1 VPHPRP
7 EAARGVAL
15 ADGSDP
21 LLASLRFAAF
31 AALAIVGPGIGLQRF
46 LRLRWDP
53 SAVVPL
59 GLLFC
64 GGAYWLSLVGRVP
77 WLFPLAVVLACR
89 PLVRRRIARERAE
102 GPSVC
107 GALPAIAVLV
117 ALLAATQYRAN
128 RVAGDGSFLLDVGE
142 HIDTAVHVG
151 VTWELLA
158 GYPPQVPGLAG
169 VPMRYH
175 VGSHLPRAAAARWAG
190 IHPYDA
196 LSRFDVTLWGIALVL
211 ALRAAAHALG
221 LGPSV
226 VRLAGFLPLA
236 ADLSFVPG
244 LLLHAE
250 HWAMKLGGNFL
261 EAVFYANSV
270 SPAVAAVLVA
280 LVALKRAESGEGR
293 GWLVIAGA
301 LGAGAAFLKAFTGAQ
316 LLLALGLAWVARRS
330 RTLALVALPVAA
342 AVAFLALGSIGPSVP
357 EGARV
362 AFLPFAPTNPA
373 RIAFGLPE
381 ARGLALVLSGIA
393 WLVLSLGFRALG
405 VPDAWRALR
414 GGDGPM
420 AALGALALVGWPIAF
435 VTTVTVDPA
444 YDESFYFLQASG
456 LALWLFAVPALVAV
470 ARRSRVT
477 GAVLL
482 LVCLLPTAELVVRR
496 ASRVPA
502 RIPAATVRAM
512 AALRAASC
520 PGDVVLTRPGV
531 ALVPPVVVLAGRRV
545 PLANYIPY
553 WRQFTT
559 PEFVARREADVWAFF
574 RAPDAAAAVESARRL
589 GAGYVSFSGPAPVAG
604 ERSPAEP
611 LSVREMLAGA
621 GDLEPVHVEE
631 RAAVYRIAP
640 LASEDGC
647 PASRGL

>member
-1 VPHPRP
+1 M
-7 EAARGVAL
+7 
-15 ADGSDP
+15 
-21 LLASLRFAAF
+21 
-31 AALAIVGPGIGLQRF
+31 
-46 LRLRWDP
+46 
-53 SAVVPL
+53 PL

-64 GGAYWLSLVGRVP
+64 GGSYWLSLVARAP
-77 WLFPLAVVLACR
+77 WIFPLAVVLACL
-89 PLVRRRIARERAE
+89 PLLRRGIARERAE
-102 GPSVC
+102 APSLR
-107 GALPAIAVLV
+107 GAVPAIAVLV

-128 RVAGDGSFLLDVGE
+128 RVGADGSFLLDVGE

-169 VPMRYH
+169 VPMQYH
-175 VGSHLPRAAAARWAG
+175 VGSHLPRAAAARWAR

-221 LGPSV
+221 LGAAA

-236 ADLSFVPG
+236 ADLSLVPG
-244 LLLHAE
+244 LLLGSE

-261 EAVFYANSV
+261 EAVFYANSI
-270 SPAVAAVLVA
+270 SPATAAVLVA
-280 LVALKRAESGEGR
+280 LVALKRARAGEGR
-293 GWLVIAGA
+293 GWLVLAA
-301 LGAGAAFLKAFTGAQ
+301 TLGAGAAFLKAFTGAH
-316 LLLALGLAWVARRS
+316 LLLALGLAWTARRS

-342 AVAFLALGSIGPSVP
+342 AVALLALGSIGPSAG
-357 EGARV
+357 EGVRV

-381 ARGLALVLSGIA
+381 ARGLALALSGIA
-393 WLVLSLGFRALG
+393 WLVLSLGVRAVG
-405 VPDAWRALR
+405 VPGAWRAIR
-414 GGDGPM
+414 GGDEPL

-435 VTTVTVDPA
+435 FTTVTADPA

-456 LALWLFAVPALVAV
+456 LALWLFAATPLAAA
-470 ARRSRVT
+470 ARRSRLA

-482 LVCLLPTAELVVRR
+482 LLCLLPTAELVVRR
-496 ASRVPA
+496 AARAPE

-559 PEFVARREADVWAFF
+559 PESLAAREADVWAFF
-574 RAPDAAAAVESARRL
+574 RAPDATAAIEAARRL
-589 GAGYVSFSGPAPVAG
+589 GVRYVSFSGLAPPRP
-604 ERSPAEP
+604 RSPGEP
-611 LSVREMLAGA
+611 VPVRESLAASGA
-621 GDLEPVHVEE
+621 LEPVHVED
-631 RAAVYRIAP
+631 RAAVYRIVP
-640 LASEDGC
+640 LAVDDRC
-647 PASRGL
+647 AASRGL

>member
-1 VPHPRP
+1 
-7 EAARGVAL
+7 
-15 ADGSDP
+15 
-21 LLASLRFAAF
+21 
-31 AALAIVGPGIGLQRF
+31 
-46 LRLRWDP
+46 
-53 SAVVPL
+53 
-59 GLLFC
+59 
-64 GGAYWLSLVGRVP
+64 
-77 WLFPLAVVLACR
+77 VVLACV
-89 PLVRRRIARERAE
+89 PLLGRRIVRERAG
-102 GPSVC
+102 GPSLR
-107 GALPAIAVLV
+107 GALPAIVVLI

-128 RVAGDGSFLLDVGE
+128 RVGADGGFLLDVGE

-169 VPMRYH
+169 VPMQYH
-175 VGSHLPRAAAARWAG
+175 VGSHLPRAAAARWAR

-196 LSRFDVTLWGIALVL
+196 LSRFDVTLWGVALVL

-221 LGPSV
+221 LGAAA

-244 LLLHAE
+244 LVLHSE

-261 EAVFYANSV
+261 EAVFYANSI
-270 SPAVAAVLVA
+270 SPAMAAVLVA
-280 LVALKRAESGEGR
+280 LVALKRARDGEGG
-293 GWLVIAGA
+293 GWLVLAGV

-316 LLLALGLAWVARRS
+316 LLLALGLAWLARRS
-330 RTLALVALPVAA
+330 RTLALVALPLAC
-342 AVAFLALGSIGPSVP
+342 AVALLALGSIGPSAG
-357 EGARV
+357 EGVRV

-381 ARGLALVLSGIA
+381 VRGLALALSGAA
-393 WLVLSLGFRALG
+393 WLVLSLGLRVVG
-405 VPDAWRALR
+405 VPGAWRALR
-414 GGDGPM
+414 GGDEPLST
-420 AALGALALVGWPIAF
+420 LGALALVGWPIAF
-435 VTTVTVDPA
+435 FTSITADPA

-456 LALWLFAVPALVAV
+456 LALWLLAAAPLAAA

-477 GAVLL
+477 GAVVLFA
-482 LVCLLPTAELVVRR
+482 CLLPTAELVVRR
-496 ASRVPA
+496 AIREPE
-502 RIPAATVRAM
+502 RIPAPTVRAM

-559 PEFVARREADVWAFF
+559 PEILATRESDVWAFF
-574 RAPDAAAAVESARRL
+574 RAPSAAAAVEAARRL
-589 GAGYVSFSGPAPVAG
+589 GARYVSFSGPPPPTPPAAG
-604 ERSPAEP
+604 EPVP
-611 LSVREMLAGA
+611 VRESLAASGA
-621 GDLEPVHVEE
+621 LDPVHVEE

-640 LASEDGC
+640 LAGDGRC
-647 PASRGL
+647 AAARGL

>member
-1 VPHPRP
+1 M
-7 EAARGVAL
+7 
-15 ADGSDP
+15 P
-21 LLASLRFAAF
+21 LLSR
-31 AALAIVGPGIGLQRF
+31 G
-46 LRLRWDP
+46 
-53 SAVVPL
+53 
-59 GLLFC
+59 
-64 GGAYWLSLVGRVP
+64 
-77 WLFPLAVVLACR
+77 
-89 PLVRRRIARERAE
+89 IARERAD
-102 GPSVC
+102 GPSLR

-128 RVAGDGSFLLDVGE
+128 RVSADGSFLLDVGE

-175 VGSHLPRAAAARWAG
+175 VGSHLPRAAAARWAR

-221 LGPSV
+221 LGAGA

-244 LLLHAE
+244 LLLGSE

-261 EAVFYANSV
+261 EAVFYANSI
-270 SPAVAAVLVA
+270 SPAMAAVLVA
-280 LVALKRAESGEGR
+280 LVALKRARDGEGG
-293 GWLVIAGA
+293 GWLVLAA
-301 LGAGAAFLKAFTGAQ
+301 VLGAGAAFLKAFTGAQ
-316 LLLALGLAWVARRS
+316 LLLALGLAWAARRS
-330 RTLALVALPVAA
+330 RALALIVLPVAA
-342 AVAFLALGSIGPSVP
+342 AVAFLALGSIGPSAG
-357 EGARV
+357 EGVRV

-373 RIAFGLPE
+373 RIAFGLSE
-381 ARGLALVLSGIA
+381 ARGLALALSGIA
-393 WLVLSLGFRALG
+393 WLVLSLGLRAFG
-405 VPDAWRALR
+405 VPGAWRAIR
-414 GGDGPM
+414 GGDEPL

-435 VTTVTVDPA
+435 FTTVTADPA

-456 LALWLFAVPALVAV
+456 LALWLFAAPVLIAT
-470 ARRSRVT
+470 ARRSRVA
-477 GAVLL
+477 GAI
-482 LVCLLPTAELVVRR
+482 LVVICLLPTAELVVRR
-496 ASRVPA
+496 AA
-502 RIPAATVRAM
+502 RAPEHIPAATVRAM

-559 PEFVARREADVWAFF
+559 PGFLAEREADVWAFF
-574 RAPDAAAAVESARRL
+574 RSRDATAAIEAARRL
-589 GAGYVSFSGPAPVAG
+589 GARYVSFSGPPPPTP
-604 ERSPAEP
+604 RSPGEP
-611 LSVREMLAGA
+611 PSVRESLAASGA
-621 GDLEPVHVEE
+621 VEAVHVEE

-640 LASEDGC
+640 LAADDRC
-647 PASRGL
+647 AAARGL